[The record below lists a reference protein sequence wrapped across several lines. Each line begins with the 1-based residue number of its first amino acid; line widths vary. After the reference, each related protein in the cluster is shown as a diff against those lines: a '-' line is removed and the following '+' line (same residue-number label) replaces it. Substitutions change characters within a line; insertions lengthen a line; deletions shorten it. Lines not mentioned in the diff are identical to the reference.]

1 MNAPHTMCKVM
12 SQHKSRRQSHNQHTP
27 STQNAQKKVNVITID
42 KTQHKP
48 NSTNTSNTV
57 ANTTVTLF
65 NAQRAKNTSKN
76 RILNG
81 ERVALVRVFQDPTK
95 R

>member
-57 ANTTVTLF
+57 ANPTVTLF
-65 NAQRAKNTSKN
+65 KAKNTSKN

-81 ERVALVRVFQDPTK
+81 ERVALVRVFQDLAK